1 MRTKEKARSRP
12 WTKSFPSAGRRQ
24 QFNFFVWQVAFAWLR
39 GTCPKAA
46 EYLQETYFVSVKV
59 ENFQRQLRCSST
71 LWGAGAIWFAGFW
84 SGCIGTYRG
93 SSSGTQT
100 LESFHGYW
108 QKRVEARARAKPTEV
123 FSLMQGSTKFEWGE
137 KRVFAKWPT
146 ISAEALFNSESLRS
160 AGRSPA
166 VDFWTGRGRKL
177 CGNREH
183 KLL

>member
-1 MRTKEKARSRP
+1 MAAWYLPKSRGIS
-12 WTKSFPSAGRRQ
+12 TRDVLCFGEGRKPSAPAAVQQHAVGRRRNLVCR
-24 QFNFFVWQVAFAWLR
+24 FLVWMHRHL
-39 GTCPKAA
+39 
-46 EYLQETYFVSVKV
+46 
-59 ENFQRQLRCSST
+59 
-71 LWGAGAIWFAGFW
+71 
-84 SGCIGTYRG
+84 SGLFIR
-93 SSSGTQT
+93 QT

-123 FSLMQGSTKFEWGE
+123 LSLMQGSMKFEWGE

-177 CGNREH
+177 RGNREH